1 MSGNPNLSTII
12 GVTYLANKKYR
23 NENKKIEKVL
33 FIDTTKSLDP
43 RRSEFI
49 KKCICRSVSIEA
61 IELKIE
67 EFHQNIPKLISEQLK
82 LYPRSE
88 IIVDLTNGTK
98 YVSSILYAS
107 ASMAKIENLF
117 FLDTPREI
125 VQTFPSV
132 ESDDSDSIKKIEDFL
147 KNNYKEE
154 FISIYK
160 PLENLDSLEKYNHFE
175 IIYYGEEAKRLVE
188 IIERLELGNELFKET
203 IGSHLNSAID
213 DYFNGK
219 YGNSIRTLGLIVEH
233 LTKEIARKLKDLPDP
248 DLKKEIKNKSGIKA
262 IEPFCNDIRNKIK
275 DGKNLKEYQEKL
287 KSLRGLDHVINAT
300 KFYRNDNSH
309 ISLTYI
315 PPSTKEESRLVL
327 INTLYFLDLISSSS
341 LLQKNLETK
350 STLEP
355 EVQFFEIN
363 ENIIPY
369 GR

>member
-33 FIDTTKSLDP
+33 FIDTAESLYDTKKEKRVEP

-61 IELKIE
+61 IELEIE
-67 EFHQNIPKLISEQLK
+67 GFHQSIPKHISEQLK

-117 FLDTPREI
+117 FLDTPKEI

-132 ESDDSDSIKKIEDFL
+132 ESDDSDSIKKIKDFL
-147 KNNYKEE
+147 ENKYKEE

-175 IIYYGEEAKRLVE
+175 INYYGEEAKRLVE

-300 KFYRNDNSH
+300 IFYRNENSH
-309 ISLTYI
+309 SSLTPI
-315 PPSTKEESRLVL
+315 PQSSKEESRLVL
-327 INTLYFLDLISSSS
+327 NNTLYFLDLVGSSS
-341 LLQKNLETK
+341 LLQEK
-350 STLEP
+350 
-355 EVQFFEIN
+355 
-363 ENIIPY
+363 
-369 GR
+369 